1 MAWRMVFRR
10 SPNKWMT
17 LVGDPAQTGNP
28 GGVDSWA
35 EALSPFVAERW
46 QLHQLT
52 VNYRTPKDIADLAAP
67 LLREIDPTQPAPI
80 ALRDSG
86 TGVRYIVS
94 ADADMAESVRTA
106 VAQAHELTGEAG
118 LIGVITTQP
127 AQLQATLSDQLAEQA
142 GAEVVLVD
150 TAAAKGLEFDEVILV
165 EPAQIVESSPQGL
178 NDLYVAMT
186 RATQGLAVVHSRPLP
201 WV

>member
-1 MAWRMVFRR
+1 
-10 SPNKWMT
+10 
-17 LVGDPAQTGNP
+17 
-28 GGVDSWA
+28 
-35 EALSPFVAERW
+35 
-46 QLHQLT
+46 
-52 VNYRTPKDIADLAAP
+52 
-67 LLREIDPTQPAPI
+67 
-80 ALRDSG
+80 
-86 TGVRYIVS
+86 
-94 ADADMAESVRTA
+94 MAESVRTA

-165 EPAQIVESSPQGL
+165 EPAQIVESSLQGL